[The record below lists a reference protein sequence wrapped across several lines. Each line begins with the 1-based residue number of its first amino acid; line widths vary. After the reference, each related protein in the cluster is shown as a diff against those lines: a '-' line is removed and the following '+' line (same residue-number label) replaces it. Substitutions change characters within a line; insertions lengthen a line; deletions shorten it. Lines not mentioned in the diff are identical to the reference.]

1 MAVSNSFRTFVLEQ
15 LSRSVASVR
24 SRGMFGGVGIYAG
37 DLFFAIIDDDA
48 VYFKTDASTQT
59 DFEEQGMG
67 PFRPMGDAAPSMSYH
82 QLPEDILENPET
94 LRVWAD
100 RAIAVARRAKTR
112 KARPAPRRGAQ

>member
-1 MAVSNSFRTFVLEQ
+1 MAVSDSFRTFVLEQ
-15 LSRSVASVR
+15 LGRSVASVR
-24 SRGMFGGVGIYAG
+24 SRRMFGGVGIYSG

-100 RAIAVARRAKTR
+100 RAIAVARQAKIRKTR
-112 KARPAPRRGAQ
+112 PPRRRSD